1 MPEPKTLPRWAMLAV
16 LLFGGLLMAIQQ
28 TLVIPLLPH
37 FTEILGASRNDVS
50 WLVTLTL
57 LTGCVSVPII
67 TRMADMY
74 GKKRMLIITVSFT
87 MVGAIVAVTA
97 PLLPILLIGRGMQ
110 GLGMAL
116 IPIGIAIMRERFPP
130 RTLAPSLA
138 MLSATMGVGGA
149 LGLPLVGWLFVS
161 FGWKSAFLVVASLG
175 AILITLAIFI
185 IPESP
190 VRSGGRFDILGA
202 ILLAISVA
210 ALLVVVSKG
219 GEFGWLSTPTITLLC
234 TALVVGAV
242 WLWTQTRVRNP
253 LVDLR
258 TLRNRPV
265 MLTNVYSLMLGFGM
279 MSNTLLVSYQL
290 QMPLDSGYGHGLN
303 AFSAALA
310 MLPGG
315 LVSAAISPIGGLL
328 INRVGSRTMLI
339 VGASVVACG
348 FISLST
354 WHSSVAAIIIGSC
367 TLSAGTALAFA
378 AQPTIIMKNMPLG
391 EVAAANGINSL
402 LRSLGLTMASAVTG
416 GMLVAFAFPAV
427 NGAEPVPTWTGFG
440 LTYGIAIAGSLFAV
454 ILAISIPRSAD
465 TVRFT
470 RATRGA

>member
-1 MPEPKTLPRWAMLAV
+1 MPETTTRPRWAILAV
-16 LLFGGLLMAIQQ
+16 LLLGGLLMAIQQ

-87 MVGAIVAVTA
+87 LVGAIVAVTA

-303 AFSAALA
+303 AFSATLA

-402 LRSLGLTMASAVTG
+402 LRSLGLTMAPLS
-416 GMLVAFAFPAV
+416 
-427 NGAEPVPTWTGFG
+427 
-440 LTYGIAIAGSLFAV
+440 GS
-454 ILAISIPRSAD
+454 
-465 TVRFT
+465 
-470 RATRGA
+470 

>member
-1 MPEPKTLPRWAMLAV
+1 MPETTVRPRWVMLVV

-87 MVGAIVAVTA
+87 MVGAIVSVTA

-116 IPIGIAIMRERFPP
+116 IPIGIAIMRERFSP
-130 RTLAPSLA
+130 RDLAPSLA
-138 MLSATMGVGGA
+138 LMSATIGIGGA

-161 FGWKSAFLVVASLG
+161 FGWKSAFLVVASMG
-175 AILITLAIFI
+175 AILITAAIFVL
-185 IPESP
+185 PESP
-190 VRSGGRFDILGA
+190 TRSGGRFDIVGGL
-202 ILLAISVA
+202 LLAIAIA
-210 ALLVVVSKG
+210 ALLIVVSKG
-219 GEFGWLSTPTITLLC
+219 GEFGWLSTPTLVLLG
-234 TALVVGAV
+234 TSIAVGAI
-242 WLWTQTRVRNP
+242 WFWTQKRVQNP

-258 TLRNRPV
+258 AIGSRPV
-265 MLTNVYSLMLGFGM
+265 MLTNLYSLMLGFGM
-279 MSNTLLVSYQL
+279 MSNTILVSYQL

-303 AFSAALA
+303 AFAATLA

-315 LVSAAISPIGGLL
+315 LVSAAIAPIGGTL
-328 INRVGSRTMLI
+328 INRVGSKVMLV
-339 VGASVVACG
+339 VGASVIACG
-348 FISLST
+348 FISLSV
-354 WHSSVAAIIIGSC
+354 WHSSVFAVIIGSC
-367 TLSAGTALAFA
+367 TLSVGTALSAA
-378 AQPTIIMKNMPLG
+378 AQPAIIMKNTPIT

-402 LRSLGLTMASAVTG
+402 LRSLGLTMASAVAG
-416 GMLVAFAFPAV
+416 GMLVAFAFPSV
-427 NGAEPVPTWTGFG
+427 GGAEPVPTWTGFG
-440 LTYGIAIAGSLFAV
+440 LTYGIAIAGSVLAV
-454 ILAISIPRSAD
+454 IFALAIPRAAD

-470 RATRGA
+470 SKRRDK

>member
-1 MPEPKTLPRWAMLAV
+1 
-16 LLFGGLLMAIQQ
+16 
-28 TLVIPLLPH
+28 
-37 FTEILGASRNDVS
+37 
-50 WLVTLTL
+50 
-57 LTGCVSVPII
+57 
-67 TRMADMY
+67 
-74 GKKRMLIITVSFT
+74 
-87 MVGAIVAVTA
+87 
-97 PLLPILLIGRGMQ
+97 
-110 GLGMAL
+110 MAL

-303 AFSAALA
+303 AFSATLA

>member
-1 MPEPKTLPRWAMLAV
+1 MPETTTRPRWAMLLV

-74 GKKRMLIITVSFT
+74 GKKRMFLITVSFT

-110 GLGMAL
+110 GFGMAL
-116 IPIGIAIMRERFPP
+116 IPIGIAIMRERFTP

-138 MLSATMGVGGA
+138 LLSATLGVGGA

-161 FGWKSAFLVVASLG
+161 FGWKSAFIVVASMG
-175 AILITLAIFI
+175 ATLILLAIFI
-185 IPESP
+185 LPESP
-190 VRSGGRFDILGA
+190 IRSGGRFDILGA
-202 ILLAISVA
+202 LLLAIAVA
-210 ALLVVVSKG
+210 ALLVVISKG
-219 GEFGWLSTPTITLLC
+219 GEFGWLSVPTLVLLA
-234 TALVVGAV
+234 TSLIVGAIWV
-242 WLWTQTRVRNP
+242 WTQTRVRNP

-290 QMPLDSGYGHGLN
+290 QMPLETGYGHGLN
-303 AFSAALA
+303 AFSATLA

-315 LVSAAISPIGGLL
+315 LVSAAISPIGGVL

-354 WHSSVAAIIIGSC
+354 WHSSVIAIIIGSC

-378 AQPTIIMKNMPLG
+378 AQPTIIMKNMPPG
-391 EVAAANGINSL
+391 EIAAANGINSL
-402 LRSLGLTMASAVTG
+402 LRSLGLTAASAVTG
-416 GMLVAFAFPAV
+416 GMLVAFVFPAV
-427 NGAEPVPTWTGFG
+427 GGAEPIPTWTGFG
-440 LTYGIAIAGSLFAV
+440 LTYGIAIAGSVLAV

-470 RATRGA
+470 RPTRRD

>member
-1 MPEPKTLPRWAMLAV
+1 MPETTTRPRWAILAV
-16 LLFGGLLMAIQQ
+16 LLLGGLLMAIQQ

-303 AFSAALA
+303 AFSATLA

-416 GMLVAFAFPAV
+416 GLLVAFAFPAV
-427 NGAEPVPTWTGFG
+427 NGAEPVPTWTRFG